1 MKQQKQNNKSKKSF
15 FQSDRP
21 ILFVCIGIAL
31 IFWILIKLSQNYR
44 TKQEF
49 ALNYN
54 LPEGKTFT
62 DQPPQSIVATLDGQG
77 WDLMSN
83 YFNGDERKLLLNLN
97 NSSQQ
102 TYNSSQLVSKLT
114 PNNKDIVINGINID
128 LLMLNVEE
136 EISKKVP
143 VVLNSEFEFNSQYQ
157 LKQAVQLTPDS
168 VEIKGPTSVVGA
180 IEQWKTEL
188 WALKNINAD
197 QEKRLG
203 VMKPENIL
211 TKVAPLQI
219 EAKLSAEQ
227 LTEKSLFVPI
237 FIKNA
242 PDSLKI
248 FPENIKLSCIV
259 GLGRYNDISPNSFTL
274 EVDLNGIAL
283 NASNNTLP
291 ILLTRQPDF
300 VKGVTMSYQ
309 SVEFFFVNNQMEE
322 TSDSSSIETSE
333 GQN

>member
-1 MKQQKQNNKSKKSF
+1 MKQQKQNNEKKKAF
-15 FQSDRP
+15 FQSDRT
-21 ILFVCIGIAL
+21 ILFVCMGIAL
-31 IFWILIKLSQNYR
+31 IFWVMIKLSQNYR
-44 TKQEF
+44 TKQVF

-62 DQPPQSIVATLDGQG
+62 NQPPESLVATLDGQG

-128 LLMLNVEE
+128 LLMLDVEE

-143 VVLNSEFEFNSQYQ
+143 LVLAADFEFNSQYQ
-157 LKQAVQLTPDS
+157 LKQAVELTPDS
-168 VEIKGPTSVVGA
+168 VEIKGPASIVSV
-180 IEQWKTEL
+180 IDQWQTET
-188 WALKNINAD
+188 WSLKNINSD
-197 QEKRLG
+197 HEKNLEL
-203 VMKPENIL
+203 VKPENIL
-211 TKVAPLQI
+211 TKVVPLQAQ
-219 EAKLSAEQ
+219 AKLSTEQ

-259 GLGRYNDISPNSFTL
+259 GLGRYNDINPNSFTL
-274 EVDLNGIAL
+274 EVDLKGVAL
-283 NASNNTLP
+283 NSSNNTLP
-291 ILLTRQPDF
+291 ILLTRQPDY
-300 VKGVTMSYQ
+300 VKGVNMSYQ
-309 SVEFFFVNNQMEE
+309 SVEFFIVSGEKEVEE
-322 TSDSSSIETSE
+322 DEPLIDFE
-333 GQN
+333 N

>member
-1 MKQQKQNNKSKKSF
+1 MKQQKQNNKSKHSF
-15 FQSDRP
+15 FKSDRA

-31 IFWILIKLSQNYR
+31 IFWVLIKLSQNYR

-49 ALNYN
+49 ALQYN

-62 DQPPQSIVATLDGQG
+62 ENPPMSIIATLDGQG

-102 TYNSSQLVSKLT
+102 TYNSNQLISKLT
-114 PNNKDIVINGINID
+114 PNNKDIVISGINLD
-128 LLMLNVEE
+128 LLMLDVEQ

-143 VVLNSEFEFNSQYQ
+143 VTLNAEFEFNSQYQ
-157 LKQAVQLTPDS
+157 LKQAVQLLPDS
-168 VEIKGPTSVVGA
+168 VVIKGPASIVDP
-180 IEQWKTEL
+180 IQNWQTES
-188 WALKNINAD
+188 WSLKNINSD
-197 QEKRLG
+197 QEKRLQL
-203 VMKPENIL
+203 VKPESIL
-211 TKVAPLQI
+211 TRISPAQVK
-219 EAKLSAEQ
+219 AKLLTEQ

-237 FIKNA
+237 FVKNA

-259 GLGRYNDISPNSFTL
+259 GLGRYNDITPNSFTL

-283 NASNNTLP
+283 NAANNTLP

-309 SVEFFFVNNQMEE
+309 SVEFFIVNSDTEE
-322 TSDSSSIETSE
+322 GVVNEE
-333 GQN
+333 E